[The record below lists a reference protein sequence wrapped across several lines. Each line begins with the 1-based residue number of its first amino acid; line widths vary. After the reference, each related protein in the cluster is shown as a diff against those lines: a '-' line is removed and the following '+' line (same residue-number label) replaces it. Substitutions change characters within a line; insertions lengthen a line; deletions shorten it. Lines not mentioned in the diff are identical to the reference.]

1 MAPQGARRHSNKHT
15 NGRCLQLECGDDETW
30 RHKELEDTPINIQ
43 MDVVQLECGDDETW
57 RHKELEDTP
66 INIQMDVVQL
76 ECGDDETWR
85 HKELEDTPI
94 NIQMDVV
101 FSWSVVMTKHG
112 ATRS

>member
-1 MAPQGARRHSNKHT
+1 MTNMAPQGARRHSNKHT
-15 NGRCLQLECGDDETW
+15 NGRC
-30 RHKELEDTPINIQ
+30 
-43 MDVVQLECGDDETW
+43 VVMTAGAS
-57 RHKELEDTP
+57 
-66 INIQMDVVQL
+66 
-76 ECGDDETWR
+76 GDDETWR

>member
-30 RHKELEDTPINIQ
+30 RHKELEDTPVNIQ

-66 INIQMDVVQL
+66 V
-76 ECGDDETWR
+76 
-85 HKELEDTPI
+85 

-101 FSWSVVMTKHG
+101 FSWSVVMMKHG
-112 ATRS
+112 ATRSYKTLQ

>member
-1 MAPQGARRHSNKHT
+1 
-15 NGRCLQLECGDDETW
+15 
-30 RHKELEDTPINIQ
+30 

-76 ECGDDETWR
+76 ESGDDETWR

-101 FSWSVVMTKHG
+101 FSLSVVMMKHG

>member
-43 MDVVQLECGDDETW
+43 MDVVECGDE
-57 RHKELEDTP
+57 
-66 INIQMDVVQL
+66 L

-101 FSWSVVMTKHG
+101 FSWSVVIIKHG